1 MTRIAILILVA
12 LIAFLLVLSI
22 ENVGPNEVT
31 LVGSGTEVKEL
42 PSGINIIMP
51 FRDVRRFNLEQT
63 HRLRGDRSPE
73 VRTRAGKTTRIEMD
87 VEFDLVRER
96 VRDLDGD
103 YGEAIFE
110 KIVEPTLLVELAAAL
125 LQEVDPATAMERLG
139 GEIAERTNNKL
150 EPIGIRISSVV
161 ITDVIEGRALSY
173 DLETHD
179 GVKLFILGLDGYDWI
194 IMERVA
200 EAVDLANIKRVRRE
214 GAWGNLQSIEPLVS
228 PLIWTT
234 MVTGVTPDIHGITDF
249 LIRDELT
256 GEDIPVTSSMRKVPA
271 VWNMTS
277 LTDLSCGFIGWF
289 ASFPAED
296 VNGFMVSDRFGYHMF
311 DPSWREGKK
320 RSPQEGL
327 AFPAGLYGEI
337 EPLTVEAGDPG
348 RDLSRYIRGPVEA
361 YKGAGDRPDTPSAL
375 GPPDP
380 EGSLRQIMAAYRT
393 YENVMKKLYQ
403 AYRPDL
409 FGVYFEFTDSVCHLF
424 MRFMRPAMDG
434 VSPEDESRYGG
445 AIAATYAEADRILGD
460 VLDMI
465 DEETVLLIVSDHGFK
480 SGDFRPLSDSRMGFG
495 QAIEWHRLN
504 GAIAIYGNI
513 VKPGY
518 EVADASVMDIA
529 PTILYL
535 LGMPVDRK
543 MPGKVLLDAF
553 DEQWVEDHPITYTS
567 VYDSLFAPTDA
578 AVGPSAADQA
588 LKDKLVSLGYVAGGR
603 NALVNLANY
612 YHKNGKYAEALDLYK
627 QLLDEDPDNADVKI
641 GMSNAYFKMGKDD
654 LAVRGLSEV
663 LEGDPDN
670 LKALHS
676 LGNIHVDR
684 GRGMEALQVA
694 ERALAIDAD
703 NGESHF
709 IKGISLQ
716 VLGRCSEA
724 AEVYRRALNLAPD
737 MPEIY
742 GNLAT
747 LYVNEG
753 RSDEALALVDRA
765 LDLAP
770 GKVDMLYIRG
780 LALSGTGRSG
790 EALAQYKKAMRS
802 DPSFVPAYLGAARIF
817 FTQGELDSV
826 LVLCD
831 KALALRSGYT
841 AHVYDMR
848 ANTYAKLGRYES
860 AIDDFK
866 SAVAADPTLPGPRLN
881 MARVYIFQGKT
892 RQAGDI
898 LQGLLA
904 RYPGHP
910 EAEQLLR
917 SLGSDPVGL
926 GCHCSARLGFLTA
939 RLCCSVLLGI

>member
-1 MTRIAILILVA
+1 MRLTRIAILVLVA
-12 LIAFLLVLSI
+12 LIAVFLTLSI
-22 ENVGPNEVT
+22 ENVGPDEVA
-31 LVGSGTEVKEL
+31 LIGSGTEVEEL
-42 PSGINIIMP
+42 APGIQIVIP
-51 FRDVRRFNLEQT
+51 TREVRRYKLSQT
-63 HRLRGDRSPE
+63 HRLRGDRSLE
-73 VRTRAGKTTRIEMD
+73 VQTGAGKSTRMEMD
-87 VEFDLVRER
+87 VELNLVRER
-96 VRDLDGD
+96 VRDLDRD

-110 KIVEPTLLVELAAAL
+110 KIVKPTLLVELTAAL
-125 LQEVDPATAMERLG
+125 SKEVDPAGAIGRLG
-139 GEIAERTNNKL
+139 GEIAERTNGKL

-161 ITDVIEGRALSY
+161 LTGILKDRAVSY
-173 DLETHD
+173 DLETRD

-194 IMERVA
+194 IMDRVA
-200 EAVDLANIKRVRRE
+200 GSVDLANMKRVMRE

-256 GEDIPVTSSMRKVPA
+256 GEDIPVTSSMRRVSA

-296 VNGFMVSDRFGYHMF
+296 VNGFIVSDRFGYHMF
-311 DPSWREGKK
+311 DPRWLEGEK
-320 RSPQEGL
+320 RSPEKGL
-327 AFPAGLYGEI
+327 TFPAALYGEI
-337 EPLTVEAGDPG
+337 EHLSVEVGDPG
-348 RDLSRYIRGPVEA
+348 SDLSRYINGPIDA
-361 YKGAGDRPDTPSAL
+361 YREPGDRPDAPPAH

-380 EGSLRQIMAAYRT
+380 EGSLRQIMSAYRT
-393 YENVMKKLYQ
+393 YENVMKKLYPV
-403 AYRPDL
+403 YRPDL

-424 MRFMRPAMDG
+424 MRFMAPAMDG
-434 VSPEDESRYGG
+434 VSPEEEKRYGG

-465 DEETVLLIVSDHGFK
+465 DEDTVLLIVSDHGFK

-504 GAIAIYGNI
+504 GAIAIYGNM

-518 EVADASVMDIA
+518 KVADASVMDIA

-543 MPGKVLLDAF
+543 MPGRVLLDAF
-553 DEQWVEDHPITYTS
+553 DEQWVEDHPIAYTS
-567 VYDSLFAPTDA
+567 VYDSLFAPADI
-578 AVGPSAADQA
+578 AVGPSEADQA
-588 LKDKLVSLGYVAGGR
+588 LKDKLVSLGYVAGGQ

-627 QLLDEDPDNADVKI
+627 QLLDEDPGNGDVKV

-654 LAVRGLSEV
+654 LAVRGLNEV
-663 LEGDPDN
+663 LERDPDN

-676 LGNIHVDR
+676 LGNIHVER
-684 GRGMEALQVA
+684 GRGVEALQVA
-694 ERALAIDAD
+694 ERALAIDAG

-716 VLGRCSEA
+716 VLGRYSEA
-724 AEVYRRALNLAPD
+724 AEVYRRALKLAPD

-790 EALAQYKKAMRS
+790 EALAQYRKAIRS

-817 FTQGELDSV
+817 FTRGELDSV

-841 AHVYDMR
+841 AHVYDIR
-848 ANTYAKLGRYES
+848 ANAYARLGRYGP
-860 AIDDFK
+860 AIEDFK
-866 SAVAADPTLPGPRLN
+866 SAVAADPALPGPHLN
-881 MARVYIFQGKT
+881 LARVYISQGRT
-892 RQAGDI
+892 REAKDV
-898 LQGLLA
+898 LQGMLA

-910 EAEQLLR
+910 EAVQLLR
-917 SLGSDPVGL
+917 SLGE
-926 GCHCSARLGFLTA
+926 
-939 RLCCSVLLGI
+939 